1 MTEPADADLLARARA
16 WADADPDPL
25 TRAELIGWVAGVK
38 LTELA
43 ECMGPE
49 LEFGTAGLR
58 GAVGPGSARMNRA
71 VVVRSTRALAE
82 LVLAQASDVTKVA
95 VVVGYDGRPSSRAL
109 AEAAT
114 GVLLAAG
121 ISVHWFE
128 QATPT
133 PLVAYA
139 ARVLSAAAAIV
150 ITASHNPRED
160 NGLKVYGRDFVQLG
174 TAEAAQ
180 VAARRQDVGP
190 AAAIACIDFPT
201 QSVGTAS
208 ARASVTPATLFEQ
221 YLGELEASLPAR
233 RDRKRLRI
241 AYTPLHGLGLAP
253 VRAALRRRGFDELHA
268 VAEQAEPDGEF
279 PTVPFPNPEQPDTL
293 ERVLTLARTLQ
304 ADLVLANDPDVDRLA
319 AAAPL
324 PDGDFYVLS
333 GNELGVLLADFVL
346 EHTPP
351 QPQPL
356 LVTSIVSSPLL
367 LKVAAARG
375 ARAERTL
382 TGFKW
387 IWAAARALEQTES
400 LRFAFGCEEALGYS
414 IGRAVRDKDGI
425 SAAVWLAELCS
436 TLGGET
442 LLERLHALYRRHGA
456 WSSAQRSLA
465 FPGRAGARELAS
477 CIERLSAGAPSR
489 LLGYELQR
497 STDYRTGAEARPPW
511 LGATSLFE
519 LDYGALGRVLVRP
532 SGTEPK
538 LKLYADTE
546 EPVTAAEPVA
556 AAVERGRARAQ
567 AVTAAL
573 ASWLQAPA
581 SAGAA

>member
-1 MTEPADADLLARARA
+1 
-16 WADADPDPL
+16 
-25 TRAELIGWVAGVK
+25 
-38 LTELA
+38 
-43 ECMGPE
+43 
-49 LEFGTAGLR
+49 
-58 GAVGPGSARMNRA
+58 
-71 VVVRSTRALAE
+71 VRTTRALAE
-82 LVLAQASDVTKVA
+82 GVLAHATDASKAA
-95 VVVGYDGRPSSRAL
+95 VVVGYDGRPSSRTL
-109 AEAAT
+109 AEAAA

-121 ISVHWFE
+121 VSVHWFE

-133 PLVAYA
+133 PVVAYA
-139 ARVLSAAAAIV
+139 ARVMATAAAIV

-160 NGLKVYGRDFVQLG
+160 NGLKVYGSDFIQLG
-174 TAEAAQ
+174 AAGAAE
-180 VAARRQDVGP
+180 VAARREGIGP
-190 AAAIACIDFPT
+190 AAAIACIDFPA

-208 ARASVTPATLFEQ
+208 ARASVVPAALFEQ
-221 YLGELEASLPAR
+221 YLGELDASLPPR
-233 RDRKRLRI
+233 RQKNALRI
-241 AYTPLHGLGLAP
+241 AYTPLHGLGFAP
-253 VRAALRRRGFDELHA
+253 VSAALKRRGFDELHA

-279 PTVPFPNPEQPDTL
+279 PTVPFPNPELPDTL
-293 ERVLTLARTLQ
+293 ERVLALARTVQ

-346 EHTPP
+346 EHTPAR
-351 QPQPL
+351 PQPL
-356 LVTSIVSSPLL
+356 LVTSIVSSPLVM
-367 LKVAAARG
+367 KVAVAHG

-387 IWAAARALEQTES
+387 IWAAARALEQAES

-414 IGRAVRDKDGI
+414 IGGAVRDKDGI

-436 TLGGET
+436 TLRGET

-465 FPGRAGARELAS
+465 FPGRAGARDLAS
-477 CIERLSAGAPSR
+477 CIERLSAGAPSS
-489 LLGYELQR
+489 LLGHELQR
-497 STDYRTGAEARPPW
+497 STDYRSGAEGRPPW

-556 AAVERGRARAQ
+556 AAVQRARAR
-567 AVTAAL
+567 AEALTAAL

-581 SAGAA
+581 SGGAA